1 MAWRKLDGTLLIGNI
16 ETLLENAIIKEQSL
30 GFRLK
35 VCIGTDS
42 QVYKNKIEFATAV
55 VVYREGKGGFMFIK
69 EFKENRKL
77 SIKERMIYE
86 VSKSI
91 EVAYPLCVILDKY
104 NVELE
109 LHADIN
115 TDPQF
120 KSNPAL
126 QEAMGYIKGMGFAF
140 KAKPDAYASTNCANK
155 VV

>member
-1 MAWRKLDGTLLIGNI
+1 MEWRKLNGTVLNDNI
-16 ETLLENAIIKEQSL
+16 EILLEKAIQEEQAK
-30 GFRLK
+30 GHRLK

-55 VVYREGKGGFMFIK
+55 VIYREGRGGFMFIK
-69 EFKENRKL
+69 DFRENRKF

-91 EVAYPLCVILDKY
+91 EVAYPLCAILDKY